1 MIPRYQKVLL
11 LTPLALIL
19 IPFLLW
25 PALFGLF
32 ASFTNYVP
40 FQADPLRFLGVGNYQ
55 RILQDA
61 DFRVAVR
68 NVILF
73 TVVTVAVELMVGLAV
88 AYALR
93 KPFRGRSLIRLILL
107 LPWLVS
113 PIANGV
119 MWHFLLNPNYGALN
133 FGFALFGLPR
143 IADVLSLQLALL
155 TVMAVEIW
163 RKFPFVTFLVL
174 PGLLAI
180 PPVQWDMADL
190 EGMSMWTRIRHIVLP
205 RLRILLLTITLLLIG
220 DALGTSDSIL
230 ILTGGGPASVTMTP
244 GLYSYRQAMKGF
256 DWTAG
261 STSAWLIAA
270 AVLLVGLC
278 YVFLYRREARS

>member
-1 MIPRYQKVLL
+1 MIPRSQKVLF

-25 PALFGLF
+25 PALFGLL
-32 ASFTNYVP
+32 ASFTNYAP
-40 FQADPLRFLGVGNYQ
+40 FQTSPLHFLGVENYQ

-61 DFRVAVR
+61 DFRAAIR

-73 TVVTVAVELMVGLAV
+73 TVVTVAVELTLGLAV

-93 KPFRGRSLIRLILL
+93 KPFRGRSLVRLILL

-119 MWHFLLNPNYGALN
+119 MWHFLLNPNDGALN
-133 FGFALFGLPR
+133 FGFALFGLPH
-143 IADVLSLQLALL
+143 IADVLSLQLALV
-155 TVMAVEIW
+155 TVMTVEIW
-163 RKFPFVTFLVL
+163 RKVPFVTFLIL
-174 PGLLAI
+174 PGLLSI
-180 PPVQWDMADL
+180 PPVQWDAADL
-190 EGMSMWTRIRHIVLP
+190 EGLSVWTRMRHIVLP
-205 RLRILLLTITLLLIG
+205 RLRLLLLTITLLLIG

-256 DWTAG
+256 DWSAG
-261 STSAWLIAA
+261 ATSAWLIAA
-270 AVLLVGLC
+270 AVLLIGTC
-278 YVFLYRREARS
+278 YVFLYQREARS